1 VDWGQLG
8 GGGRFTTQDF
18 IEHHNMT
25 KPLLLQVLIT
35 AQFLIEYNEGLT
47 TFAFSGET
55 VHTLFLFG
63 TERKN

>member
-1 VDWGQLG
+1 
-8 GGGRFTTQDF
+8 
-18 IEHHNMT
+18 MT

-55 VHTLFLFG
+55 VHPHFVSIRYG
-63 TERKN
+63 TQELELQASFVLINYYKSQ